1 MSFGSLDRQKVR
13 GLQVSFLEEEV
24 FSALSDFNRDRAL
37 GLMVFYNF
45 LPHWNFVKDVVMVFL
60 GSFMGEEVLKKV
72 RISIFWF

>member
-37 GLMVFYNF
+37 GLMVF
-45 LPHWNFVKDVVMVFL
+45 L
-60 GSFMGEEVLKKV
+60 
-72 RISIFWF
+72 